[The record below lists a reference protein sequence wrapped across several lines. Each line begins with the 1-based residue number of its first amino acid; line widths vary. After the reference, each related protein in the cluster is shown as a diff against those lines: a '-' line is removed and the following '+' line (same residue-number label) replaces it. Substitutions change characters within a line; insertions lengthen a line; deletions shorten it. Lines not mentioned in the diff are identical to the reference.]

1 MGFTRQLEHF
11 LDKYSIETQKNVQGL
26 ITMELFMKPNKIY
39 KLFITS
45 FTLLIILAC
54 NALVPAP
61 PATPSPMAAIVP
73 TSTPVPLSQQVTLIS
88 SPFSETNQTPPY
100 TITGQT
106 PQLAGSDDPRAQ
118 TFNRRLNEIIQGE
131 VDLHRQGFLQNPVP
145 PITEIGSSLDVTY
158 ILVSQFNNVWSLKLV
173 FSFYSDGAAHPGHY
187 SMTVNYDL
195 GQGRE
200 LALGDL
206 FLPNSNYLEA
216 ISQYCITEL
225 SKQPFFEGPFR
236 DGAAPTPENYRNW
249 NIAPDGLMITFDEY
263 QVAPYAAGPQTV
275 IVPYGEIRQIIDEQG
290 PLSSLLH

>member
-1 MGFTRQLEHF
+1 
-11 LDKYSIETQKNVQGL
+11 
-26 ITMELFMKPNKIY
+26 MKPENTY
-39 KLFITS
+39 KLIIASFI
-45 FTLLIILAC
+45 LLIILAC
-54 NALVPAP
+54 NALGPVPTV
-61 PATPSPMAAIVP
+61 TPSPVAPTGTIIPTATDVATSVPPSPTATIAP
-73 TSTPVPLSQQVTLIS
+73 TSTPPPLSQQVTLIS
-88 SPFSETNQTPPY
+88 TSFNETNQSPPY
-100 TITGQT
+100 TITSQT

-118 TFNRRLNEIIQGE
+118 AFNQRLNDLVQKE

-145 PITEIGSSLDVTY
+145 PITENGSSLDVTY
-158 ILVSQFNNVWSLKLV
+158 ALVSQSGDIWSLKLT

-187 SMTVNYDL
+187 SMTVNFDL

-249 NIAPDGLMITFDEY
+249 NIAPEGLMITFDEY

-275 IVPYGEIRQIIDEQG
+275 IVPYSSLQAVINPEG
-290 PLSSLLH
+290 PLAGAIP